1 MEDEFEEQTLDPG
14 WLIFTLLFGLIDII
28 EFVGI
33 FFNLTG
39 VWIILVLILNLFAI
53 FLYLGWRTITEGFS
67 LSAIFGTW
75 KQALWLIADQIPV
88 IGDVLPG
95 NILFLWMRKKKKIPT
110 PVSALPKK

>member
-14 WLIFTLLFGLIDII
+14 RLIFIFFFGLIDII
-28 EFVGI
+28 EFIGI
-33 FFNLTG
+33 LLNLTG
-39 VWIILVLILNLFAI
+39 YWIIFILILNLFGI

-88 IGDVLPG
+88 IGDLCPG
-95 NILFLWMRKKKKIPT
+95 NIVFILMRKKKKIPT
-110 PVSALPKK
+110 PMPAPPKK